1 MKDSIFNDL
10 EGNVCVLTGGGGAIG
25 SSLAMYLSK
34 FGINLAILDLNGT
47 RAQEVADK
55 VSETSGTKAIG
66 LETNVLDK
74 NSLEQAKI
82 LINNQLGKINYLINA
97 AGGNSP
103 KGTTEVEFL
112 ESTEPGEIEKS
123 FYGMDVE
130 GFRKVYELNFSGTL
144 LPTMVFSKDM
154 LELGSGSIINFSS
167 MSSFHPLTRVGA
179 YSAAKSAI
187 NNFTEWLAVH
197 MAKQNIKVNAV
208 APGFFVGEQ
217 NRFLLY
223 DKDSGELTNRGKKII
238 NNTPMG
244 RFGDY
249 DEIHGTI
256 LYLLSGLSNFV
267 TGIVVPIDGGFN
279 AYSGV

>member
-1 MKDSIFNDL
+1 MKNTIFNTLTDK
-10 EGNVCVLTGGGGAIG
+10 VCVLTGGGGAIG
-25 SSLAMYLSK
+25 SSLAMYLAK
-34 FGINLAILDLNGT
+34 FGIRMAILDLNGP
-47 RAQEVADK
+47 RAEEVAK
-55 VSETSGTKAIG
+55 EIRKTTGNKAIG

-74 NSLEQAKI
+74 ESLANAKI
-82 LINNQLGKINYLINA
+82 VINEQLGKVNFLINA

-112 ESTEPGEIEKS
+112 ESVEPDEIKKS

-144 LPTMVFSKDM
+144 LPTMVFSRDM
-154 LELGSGSIINFSS
+154 LELGGGSVINFSS

-179 YSAAKSAI
+179 YSAAKAAI

-197 MAKQNIKVNAV
+197 MAKQNVKVNAV

-223 DKDSGELTNRGKKII
+223 DKDSGELTSRGEKII

-249 DEIHGTI
+249 EEIHGTI
-256 LYLLSGLSNFV
+256 LYLLSDLSNFV